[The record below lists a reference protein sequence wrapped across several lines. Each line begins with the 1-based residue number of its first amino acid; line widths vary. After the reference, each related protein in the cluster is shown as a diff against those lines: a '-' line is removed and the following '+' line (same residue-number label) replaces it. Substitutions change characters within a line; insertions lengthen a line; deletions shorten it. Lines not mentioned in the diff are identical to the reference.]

1 MEWKKDPNNHI
12 KIFCNIESNIPPGEY
27 YILFNKTGSFNY
39 HDQYQVN
46 FKDCNQAKFTKVDKN
61 IIDLY
66 GGPKLLLINN
76 TIDSYD
82 LEFNIVSYNQE
93 VLFLN
98 YDISLENCRMEK
110 KILKC
115 TITKSDFC
123 TYFTPSMKEI
133 LLFYRNENN
142 EPIEL
147 PLIPRIEVIIK
158 EFPKK
163 DIFIGITKLLVNVSE
178 PAAPIAYETNVTDI
192 SQVYIKE
199 KANFELIFS
208 NKNDDNE
215 TEKNVQCHF
224 FKYEIDPL
232 YLICWLNH
240 KGESHLKEIKE
251 EIIINKTNIQ
261 YNFRIQPVKNDESI
275 IYIGEGTSILWSYP
289 RVLDFTKNSG
299 PFYIGY
305 ETKYSP
311 TLLNTLTFN
320 ENEQDLKC
328 KNISVGLKC
337 EVPKSHFN
345 GEKNGYYYLKHTNT
359 LGKRVIPYEISPIKV
374 ILEDKKGKG
383 SSISLSIYYLVLLI
397 LAFIWVKTYQKS
409 RVYLDIFYKNILF
422 KIKKYQLKLNS
433 K

>member
-1 MEWKKDPNNHI
+1 MEYI

-27 YILFNKTGSFNY
+27 YIWFNKTGSFNY

-66 GGPKLLLINN
+66 GGPKLLLIDN

-123 TYFTPSMKEI
+123 TYFPPSMKEI

-163 DIFIGITKLLVNVSE
+163 
-178 PAAPIAYETNVTDI
+178 
-192 SQVYIKE
+192 
-199 KANFELIFS
+199 IFS
-208 NKNDDNE
+208 SE
-215 TEKNVQCHF
+215 LQS
-224 FKYEIDPL
+224 
-232 YLICWLNH
+232 YL
-240 KGESHLKEIKE
+240 
-251 EIIINKTNIQ
+251 
-261 YNFRIQPVKNDESI
+261 
-275 IYIGEGTSILWSYP
+275 
-289 RVLDFTKNSG
+289 
-299 PFYIGY
+299 
-305 ETKYSP
+305 
-311 TLLNTLTFN
+311 
-320 ENEQDLKC
+320 
-328 KNISVGLKC
+328 
-337 EVPKSHFN
+337 
-345 GEKNGYYYLKHTNT
+345 
-359 LGKRVIPYEISPIKV
+359 
-374 ILEDKKGKG
+374 
-383 SSISLSIYYLVLLI
+383 
-397 LAFIWVKTYQKS
+397 
-409 RVYLDIFYKNILF
+409 
-422 KIKKYQLKLNS
+422 
-433 K
+433 